1 MDISQMLWT
10 LLGTMQV
17 FNKVLLKTQKG
28 YQEIAGSV
36 GRKAENRINKAEN
49 WMNKEFCGY
58 RSSL

>member
-1 MDISQMLWT
+1 
-10 LLGTMQV
+10 MQV

-49 WMNKEFCGY
+49 
-58 RSSL
+58 